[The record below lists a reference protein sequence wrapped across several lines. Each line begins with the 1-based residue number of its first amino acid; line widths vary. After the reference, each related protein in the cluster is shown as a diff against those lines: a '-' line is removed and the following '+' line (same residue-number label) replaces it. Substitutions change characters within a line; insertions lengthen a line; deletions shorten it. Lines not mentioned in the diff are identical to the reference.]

1 MKRITSTFMLLLL
14 AACTARDATTIVS
27 VVSAGSGGG
36 AIRGT
41 VTTGG
46 SPLPGA
52 TVTLTA
58 SGAAAQTTVTDV
70 NGNYAFVNL
79 SPATYTL
86 QYELSGLRTVTRQ
99 VAVMSTQLVR
109 ADAELHVSSVS
120 EAITV
125 TASAPAGFDAGDSPR
140 ARYAAIKEHDFI
152 ATSKDATTTFAIDVD
167 RASYAN
173 VRSYLAENQ
182 LPPPDAVRIEEMV
195 NYFTYHYAPPSDGRP
210 FAVSAEVVGCPWQPA
225 HRLVRIGI
233 QGRQIEQWRQAPNNL
248 VFLLDVSGSM
258 APPNSLPLIR
268 SALRLLVDQ
277 LRAEDSVAVVVYA
290 GAAGVVLPPTSG
302 ADKAKIVA
310 ALDALEAGGSTAG
323 GEGIELAYKL
333 ARENFNEHGN
343 NRVILA
349 TDGDFNVGVSD
360 TASLEKLIEQK
371 RETGVFLTCIGVGG
385 DGINDELM
393 KTLSVKGNGNYSY
406 LDTIAEAKKVFVKEL
421 GGTLVTIAKDV
432 KVQLEFDP
440 SLVSSYRQIG
450 YELRA
455 LENADFSDDAKDA
468 GELGSGH
475 SVTALYEIVPA
486 RAATGRIATLRLRY
500 KQPKGF
506 RSSLIESTIVDEG
519 KNAFEATPDT
529 QFAAAVA
536 EMGMLLRNSKY
547 KGSATYADAL
557 ALARA
562 MRGEDFEGYREELL
576 RMLETSKTL
585 SGTEEGRTWGT

>member
-14 AACTARDATTIVS
+14 AACAARDGTTIVS
-27 VVSAGSGGG
+27 TVSAGSGGG

-46 SPLPGA
+46 GPLPGA

-109 ADAELHVSSVS
+109 ADADLRVSSVS

-125 TASAPAGFDAGDSPR
+125 TASAPAGFDDGDSPR

-152 ATSKDATTTFAIDVD
+152 ATSKDPTTTFAIDVD

-210 FAVSAEVVGCPWQPA
+210 FAVSTEVVGCPWEPA

-302 ADKAKIVA
+302 AAKAKILA

-393 KTLSVKGNGNYSY
+393 KALSVKGNGNYSY

-455 LENADFSDDAKDA
+455 LENADS
-468 GELGSGH
+468 
-475 SVTALYEIVPA
+475 
-486 RAATGRIATLRLRY
+486 R
-500 KQPKGF
+500 
-506 RSSLIESTIVDEG
+506 
-519 KNAFEATPDT
+519 
-529 QFAAAVA
+529 
-536 EMGMLLRNSKY
+536 
-547 KGSATYADAL
+547 
-557 ALARA
+557 
-562 MRGEDFEGYREELL
+562 
-576 RMLETSKTL
+576 
-585 SGTEEGRTWGT
+585 

>member
-585 SGTEEGRTWGT
+585 SGEGAKVALKN